1 MMTADVHFYCVTP
14 VSDLGM
20 QYIWTTRLYV
30 SEPQCHWVK
39 YLRRT
44 TMHEDNKPSTTK
56 WFRHQSFL
64 PYCHLFVYV
73 NQRRKLFF
81 WTVNERIPDISK
93 RDVHAYTPH
102 CSRQTLRRCTNVG
115 WPVIESEHSSFWT
128 RLCWCIG
135 PCSSCLR
142 HALPLT

>member
-64 PYCHLFVYV
+64 PYCHIFIYV

-93 RDVHAYTPH
+93 HDVHAYT
-102 CSRQTLRRCTNVG
+102 TLFTTN
-115 WPVIESEHSSFWT
+115 SSSMYKCWLTSYWIWT
-128 RLCWCIG
+128 LLLLDPLMLMHR
-135 PCSSCLR
+135 
-142 HALPLT
+142 AL